1 MSLIVHTLPHAL
13 LLQAMSADGRAAR
26 RAELGLPLSSSLGI
40 AAEGHVVSSS
50 SSSSS
55 GGPGS
60 SAATSPKRNNHNHSS
75 SSSSSSSKYSS
86 TGRVMIKPAGLDV
99 NLPPHT
105 VAGGPFM
112 RSLSTAD
119 DNGDDCD
126 DARPLQ
132 QGRAVNRIE
141 NNQPIYRNNDRD
153 GEGGRSIVTSP
164 AASDHP
170 SPTYPPSPALKPR
183 PTQSPLGSAGVGM
196 ESVSAVRQSLTLLKT
211 KARRFVAAAAC
222 LSASLF
228 SDIYIIINPISTPY
242 QYTLLT
248 PYLPYSPLIPSRK
261 SASGASF
268 PSCSSSVPSS
278 PTSTATTGK
287 LSHHHQ
293 PQQQQHHRYHHRGGG
308 SQSNNGITSE
318 DEEEEEEEEEEEDDD
333 DAMRGPGGSYLRDF
347 NRHHGSGSGS
357 SGRLLREGGY
367 YDMNNNDDNASIA
380 SANSA
385 LTTLSAPAALSHP
398 HPHSSSTMRHPIGTA
413 TAAAS
418 RTASVVVNSSRGSRP
433 PPSTAQSQSQSQPVT
448 MAMANATAAAAAAT
462 AVRGGSHATLST
474 TTRPQG
480 AWETATATATVQTP
494 SRSSS
499 SSHRGLRDA
508 PGTPSRGGVS
518 GPSLPATP
526 NPNTPSKWKQ
536 QSEMFRQAMKSSRD
550 VTKALES
557 GAPLPPSV
565 ASAPDPSLI
574 PCPHCGRRFNEK
586 AADRHIPQCQ
596 NIKAKPK
603 VSTQHIPSRHTHPS
617 NLPVDTSPLVTP
629 FLIVL
634 LLALAPTTSP
644 FYQVLLKGSGG
655 AGMGTLAVSTPNP
668 ASGSSS
674 SSSHHH
680 RPTDR
685 PLPSAAASSSATGGS
700 SSLNNGAMQW

>member
-242 QYTLLT
+242 QPNTILTHHHINPLYQYTFST
-248 PYLPYSPLIPSRK
+248 HFLPPLPCPVP
-261 SASGASF
+261 SF
-268 PSCSSSVPSS
+268 P
-278 PTSTATTGK
+278 PTRYAQVTELDDGK
-287 LSHHHQ
+287 
-293 PQQQQHHRYHHRGGG
+293 
-308 SQSNNGITSE
+308 
-318 DEEEEEEEEEEEDDD
+318 
-333 DAMRGPGGSYLRDF
+333 
-347 NRHHGSGSGS
+347 
-357 SGRLLREGGY
+357 
-367 YDMNNNDDNASIA
+367 
-380 SANSA
+380 
-385 LTTLSAPAALSHP
+385 
-398 HPHSSSTMRHPIGTA
+398 
-413 TAAAS
+413 
-418 RTASVVVNSSRGSRP
+418 
-433 PPSTAQSQSQSQPVT
+433 
-448 MAMANATAAAAAAT
+448 
-462 AVRGGSHATLST
+462 
-474 TTRPQG
+474 TRAR
-480 AWETATATATVQTP
+480 AWP
-494 SRSSS
+494 R
-499 SSHRGLRDA
+499 
-508 PGTPSRGGVS
+508 
-518 GPSLPATP
+518 
-526 NPNTPSKWKQ
+526 
-536 QSEMFRQAMKSSRD
+536 
-550 VTKALES
+550 
-557 GAPLPPSV
+557 PSV
-565 ASAPDPSLI
+565 AQGHRKGTRA
-574 PCPHCGRRFNEK
+574 R
-586 AADRHIPQCQ
+586 
-596 NIKAKPK
+596 
-603 VSTQHIPSRHTHPS
+603 
-617 NLPVDTSPLVTP
+617 SPLEP
-629 FLIVL
+629 PP
-634 LLALAPTTSP
+634 AAPAVAGTGTSTSIKLP
-644 FYQVLLKGSGG
+644 RPEN
-655 AGMGTLAVSTPNP
+655 GTST
-668 ASGSSS
+668 S
-674 SSSHHH
+674 
-680 RPTDR
+680 T
-685 PLPSAAASSSATGGS
+685 
-700 SSLNNGAMQW
+700 